1 MLLITELALRFKVLF
16 KKDGARVTKS
26 NSVGFII
33 GDIFS
38 NKFVR
43 RKKRS
48 RERKDV
54 KSKSIVQQLRLT
66 DTSC

>member
-1 MLLITELALRFKVLF
+1 MLLITELALRFKFLF